1 MGMLLVFALG
11 QGLYLSRYISDD
23 EKEER

>member
-1 MGMLLVFALG
+1 MGLLLVFALG
-11 QGLYLSRYISDD
+11 QGLYLSRYIRDD